1 MPNNVNTDEKKIVSR
16 GGAKN
21 DGMRD
26 YTKVILNDNTD
37 FSIVEAYKSTRTN
50 LEYALAAEEGCKKII
65 FTSAMPSEGKTT
77 SCINTAITFALA
89 GAKIVLIDAD
99 LRKPKVH
106 MCLELEN
113 AAGFSNYLAGFS
125 ELDDVIQ
132 HCKNGLDVITSG
144 QIPPNPSELLV
155 SPRMEKALLKLSE
168 KYDYIIID
176 APPVNIVSDAVSMS
190 KFVTGVAVVVK
201 EDFTT
206 HDALK
211 KALSSLEFANA
222 KILGF
227 ILNDVMATRGYYSK
241 YYKYRYRYKYN
252 YRYKYS
258 SYEGYDAAANAKKE
272 QNKKEKQANK

>member
-1 MPNNVNTDEKKIVSR
+1 MPNNVNTEEKKAVSR

-21 DGMRD
+21 AGMRD

-113 AAGFSNYLAGFS
+113 ATGFSNYLAGFA

-168 KYDYIIID
+168 KYDYVIID

-190 KFVTGVAVVVK
+190 KFVTGVAGVVK

-227 ILNDVMATRGYYSK
+227 ILNDVMASRGYYSK

-258 SYEGYDAAANAKKE
+258 SYDGYDTANQAKKDE
-272 QNKKEKQANK
+272 KKDK

>member
-1 MPNNVNTDEKKIVSR
+1 MPNIQKTDKTSRSVVSR
-16 GGAKN
+16 SDKN
-21 DGMRD
+21 NRGVRD
-26 YTKVILNDNTD
+26 YTKVILKDDSD
-37 FSIVEAYKSTRTN
+37 FSIVEAYKSMRTN
-50 LEYALAAEEGCKKII
+50 LEYALAANEGCKKII

-89 GAKIVLIDAD
+89 DAKIIMIDAD

-113 AAGFSNYLAGFS
+113 SVGFSNYLAGFS
-125 ELDDVIQ
+125 ELGEVIQ

-144 QIPPNPSELLV
+144 QIPPNPSELLG
-155 SPRMEKALLKLSE
+155 SPRMEKALCELSE
-168 KYDYIIID
+168 HYDYVIID

-190 KFVTGVAVVVK
+190 KFATGVVVVVK

-211 KALSSLEFANA
+211 KAISSLEFANA

-227 ILNDVMATRGYYSK
+227 MLNDVITAKGYYSK
-241 YYKYRYRYKYN
+241 YYKYRYHYRYG
-252 YRYKYS
+252 YRYKYYS
-258 SYEGYDAAANAKKE
+258 DYDGYSDAGK
-272 QNKKEKQANK
+272 NK

>member
-1 MPNNVNTDEKKIVSR
+1 MPNNVNTEEKKAVSR

-21 DGMRD
+21 AGMRD

-113 AAGFSNYLAGFS
+113 ATGFSNYLAGFA

-168 KYDYIIID
+168 KYDYVILD

-227 ILNDVMATRGYYSK
+227 ILNDVMASRGYYSK

-258 SYEGYDAAANAKKE
+258 SYDGYDTANQAKKDE
-272 QNKKEKQANK
+272 KKDK

>member
-1 MPNNVNTDEKKIVSR
+1 MPNNVNTEEKKAVSR

-21 DGMRD
+21 AGMRD

-113 AAGFSNYLAGFS
+113 ATGFSNYLAGFA

-168 KYDYIIID
+168 KYDYVIID

-227 ILNDVMATRGYYSK
+227 ILNDVMASRGYYSK

-258 SYEGYDAAANAKKE
+258 SYDGYDTANQAKKDE
-272 QNKKEKQANK
+272 KKDK

>member
-1 MPNNVNTDEKKIVSR
+1 MPNNVNTEEKKAVSR

-21 DGMRD
+21 AGMRD

-113 AAGFSNYLAGFS
+113 ATGFSNYLAGFA

-155 SPRMEKALLKLSE
+155 SPRMEKALLKLAE
-168 KYDYIIID
+168 KYDYVIID

-211 KALSSLEFANA
+211 KALSNLEFANA

-227 ILNDVMATRGYYSK
+227 ILNDVMASRGYYSK

-258 SYEGYDAAANAKKE
+258 SYDGYDTANQAKKDE
-272 QNKKEKQANK
+272 KKDK

>member
-1 MPNNVNTDEKKIVSR
+1 MPNNVNTEEKKAVSR

-21 DGMRD
+21 AGMRD

-113 AAGFSNYLAGFS
+113 ATGFSNYLAGFA

-168 KYDYIIID
+168 KYDYVIID

-227 ILNDVMATRGYYSK
+227 ILNDVMASRGYYSK

-258 SYEGYDAAANAKKE
+258 SYDGYDTANQVKKDE
-272 QNKKEKQANK
+272 KKDK

>member
-1 MPNNVNTDEKKIVSR
+1 MPNNVNTEEKKAVSR

-21 DGMRD
+21 AGMRD

-113 AAGFSNYLAGFS
+113 ATGFSNYLAGFA

-168 KYDYIIID
+168 KYDYVIID

-211 KALSSLEFANA
+211 KALSNLEFANA

-227 ILNDVMATRGYYSK
+227 ILNDVMASRGYYSK

-258 SYEGYDAAANAKKE
+258 SYDGYDTANQAKKDE
-272 QNKKEKQANK
+272 KKDK

>member
-1 MPNNVNTDEKKIVSR
+1 MPNNVNTEEKKAVSR

-21 DGMRD
+21 AGMRD

-89 GAKIVLIDAD
+89 DAKIVLIDAD

-113 AAGFSNYLAGFS
+113 ATGFSNYLAGFA

-168 KYDYIIID
+168 KYDYVIID

-227 ILNDVMATRGYYSK
+227 ILNDVMASRGYYSK

-258 SYEGYDAAANAKKE
+258 NYDGYDAAGQTKKDE
-272 QNKKEKQANK
+272 KKDK

>member
-1 MPNNVNTDEKKIVSR
+1 MPNNVNTEEKKAVSR

-21 DGMRD
+21 AGMRD

-113 AAGFSNYLAGFS
+113 ATGFSNYLAGFA

-168 KYDYIIID
+168 KYDYVIID

-227 ILNDVMATRGYYSK
+227 ILNDVMASRGYYSK

-258 SYEGYDAAANAKKE
+258 SYDGYDTANQAKKDE
-272 QNKKEKQANK
+272 KKAK

>member
-1 MPNNVNTDEKKIVSR
+1 MPNNVNTEEKKAVSR

-21 DGMRD
+21 AGMRD

-113 AAGFSNYLAGFS
+113 ATGFSNYLAGFA

-168 KYDYIIID
+168 KYDYVIID

-211 KALSSLEFANA
+211 KALSNLEFANA

-227 ILNDVMATRGYYSK
+227 ILNDVMAPRGYYSK
-241 YYKYRYRYKYN
+241 YYKYRYHYKYN

-258 SYEGYDAAANAKKE
+258 NYDGYDTAGQTKKDE
-272 QNKKEKQANK
+272 KKDK

>member
-1 MPNNVNTDEKKIVSR
+1 MPNNVNTEEKKAVSR

-21 DGMRD
+21 AGMRD

-113 AAGFSNYLAGFS
+113 ATGFSNYLAGFA

-168 KYDYIIID
+168 KYDYVIID

-227 ILNDVMATRGYYSK
+227 ILNDVMASRGYYSK

-258 SYEGYDAAANAKKE
+258 SYDGYDTENQAKKDE
-272 QNKKEKQANK
+272 KKDK

>member
-1 MPNNVNTDEKKIVSR
+1 MPNNVNTEEKKVVSR

-21 DGMRD
+21 VGMRD

-113 AAGFSNYLAGFS
+113 TTGFSNYLAGFA

-155 SPRMEKALLKLSE
+155 SPRMEKALLKLAE
-168 KYDYIIID
+168 KYDYVIID

-190 KFVTGVAVVVK
+190 KLVTGVAVVVK

-211 KALSSLEFANA
+211 KALSNLEFANA

-227 ILNDVMATRGYYSK
+227 ILNDVMAPRGYYSK

-258 SYEGYDAAANAKKE
+258 NYDGYDTAGQTKKDE
-272 QNKKEKQANK
+272 KKDK

>member
-1 MPNNVNTDEKKIVSR
+1 MPNNVNTEEKKAVSR

-21 DGMRD
+21 AGMRD

-113 AAGFSNYLAGFS
+113 ATGFSNYLAGFA

-168 KYDYIIID
+168 KYDYVIID

-227 ILNDVMATRGYYSK
+227 ILNDVMASRGYYSK

-252 YRYKYS
+252 YHYKYS
-258 SYEGYDAAANAKKE
+258 SYDGYDTANQAKKDE
-272 QNKKEKQANK
+272 KKDK

>member
-1 MPNNVNTDEKKIVSR
+1 MANNLNKVSANEKVVSR
-16 GGAKN
+16 TDKGDNPA
-21 DGMRD
+21 RD
-26 YTKVILNDNTD
+26 YTKVILNEDSD

-50 LEYALAAEEGCKKII
+50 LEYALAASEGCKKII

-89 GAKIVLIDAD
+89 DAKIILIDAD

-113 AAGFSNYLAGFS
+113 NTGFSNYLAGFS
-125 ELDDVIQ
+125 ELDEVIQ

-155 SPRMEKALLKLSE
+155 SARMEKALNELAKS
-168 KYDYIIID
+168 YDYIIID
-176 APPVNIVSDAVSMS
+176 APPVNIVSDAVSMA
-190 KFVTGVAVVVK
+190 KFATGVAIVVK
-201 EDFTT
+201 ENFTT

-227 ILNDVMATRGYYSK
+227 ILNDVVATKGYYSK
-241 YYKYRYRYKYN
+241 YYKYRYRYRYGYK
-252 YRYKYS
+252 YKYS
-258 SYEGYDAAANAKKE
+258 HNDENSYSKSNADKK
-272 QNKKEKQANK
+272 N

>member
-1 MPNNVNTDEKKIVSR
+1 MHENT
-16 GGAKN
+16 
-21 DGMRD
+21 
-26 YTKVILNDNTD
+26 T
-37 FSIVEAYKSTRTN
+37 
-50 LEYALAAEEGCKKII
+50 
-65 FTSAMPSEGKTT
+65 
-77 SCINTAITFALA
+77 
-89 GAKIVLIDAD
+89 
-99 LRKPKVH
+99 
-106 MCLELEN
+106 
-113 AAGFSNYLAGFS
+113 GFSNYLAGFA

-155 SPRMEKALLKLSE
+155 SPRMEKALLKLAE
-168 KYDYIIID
+168 KYDYVIID

-211 KALSSLEFANA
+211 KALSNLEFANA

-227 ILNDVMATRGYYSK
+227 ILNDVMAPRGYYSK
-241 YYKYRYRYKYN
+241 YYKYRYRYNYN

-258 SYEGYDAAANAKKE
+258 NYDGYDTAGQTKKDE
-272 QNKKEKQANK
+272 KKDK

>member
-1 MPNNVNTDEKKIVSR
+1 MANNLNKVSANEKVVSR
-16 GGAKN
+16 TDKGGNPA
-21 DGMRD
+21 RD
-26 YTKVILNDNTD
+26 YTKVILNEDSD

-50 LEYALAAEEGCKKII
+50 LEYALAASEGCKKII

-89 GAKIVLIDAD
+89 DAKIILIDAD
-99 LRKPKVH
+99 LRKPKAH

-113 AAGFSNYLAGFS
+113 NTGFSNYLAGFS
-125 ELDDVIQ
+125 ELDEVIQ

-155 SPRMEKALLKLSE
+155 SARMEKALNELAKS
-168 KYDYIIID
+168 YDYIIID
-176 APPVNIVSDAVSMS
+176 APPVNIVSDAVSMA
-190 KFVTGVAVVVK
+190 KFATGVAIVVK
-201 EDFTT
+201 ENFTT

-227 ILNDVMATRGYYSK
+227 ILNDVVATKGYYSK
-241 YYKYRYRYKYN
+241 YYKYRYRYRYGYK
-252 YRYKYS
+252 YKYS
-258 SYEGYDAAANAKKE
+258 HNDENSYSKSNADKK
-272 QNKKEKQANK
+272 N

>member
-1 MPNNVNTDEKKIVSR
+1 MPNNVNTEEKKAVSR

-21 DGMRD
+21 AGMRD

-113 AAGFSNYLAGFS
+113 ATGFSNYLAGFA

-168 KYDYIIID
+168 KYDYVIID

-190 KFVTGVAVVVK
+190 KFVTGVAIVVK

-227 ILNDVMATRGYYSK
+227 ILNDVMASRGYYSK

-258 SYEGYDAAANAKKE
+258 SYDSYDTANQVKKDE
-272 QNKKEKQANK
+272 KKDK

>member
-1 MPNNVNTDEKKIVSR
+1 MPNNVNTEEKKAVSR

-21 DGMRD
+21 AGMRD

-113 AAGFSNYLAGFS
+113 ATGFSNYLAGFA

-168 KYDYIIID
+168 KYDYVIID

-227 ILNDVMATRGYYSK
+227 ILNDVMASRGYYSK
-241 YYKYRYRYKYN
+241 YYKYRYKYN
-252 YRYKYS
+252 YHYKYS
-258 SYEGYDAAANAKKE
+258 SYDGYDTANQAKKDE
-272 QNKKEKQANK
+272 KKDK

>member
-1 MPNNVNTDEKKIVSR
+1 
-16 GGAKN
+16 
-21 DGMRD
+21 
-26 YTKVILNDNTD
+26 
-37 FSIVEAYKSTRTN
+37 
-50 LEYALAAEEGCKKII
+50 
-65 FTSAMPSEGKTT
+65 
-77 SCINTAITFALA
+77 
-89 GAKIVLIDAD
+89 
-99 LRKPKVH
+99 

-113 AAGFSNYLAGFS
+113 ATGFSNYLAGFA

-168 KYDYIIID
+168 KYDYVIID

-227 ILNDVMATRGYYSK
+227 ILNDVMASRGYYSK
-241 YYKYRYRYKYN
+241 YYKYRYHYKYN

-258 SYEGYDAAANAKKE
+258 NYDGYDTAGQTKKDE
-272 QNKKEKQANK
+272 KKDK

>member
-1 MPNNVNTDEKKIVSR
+1 
-16 GGAKN
+16 
-21 DGMRD
+21 
-26 YTKVILNDNTD
+26 
-37 FSIVEAYKSTRTN
+37 
-50 LEYALAAEEGCKKII
+50 
-65 FTSAMPSEGKTT
+65 MPSEGKTT

-113 AAGFSNYLAGFS
+113 ATGFSNYLAGFA

-168 KYDYIIID
+168 KYDYVIID

-227 ILNDVMATRGYYSK
+227 ILNDVMASRGYYSK

-258 SYEGYDAAANAKKE
+258 SYDGYDTANQVKKDE
-272 QNKKEKQANK
+272 KKDK